1 MHPRILRVVTMTA
14 FLVIA
19 SPALAHVSERALVLI
34 LPTDIY
40 TRFGVAAVVLT
51 IVLTVALRPAIF
63 HRILGADWVEPAADP
78 TNPRPGRLAI
88 ATSVLAFLA
97 FAFLVLTGLGGS
109 RDPLVNLLPLTLFTV
124 WWICFPLAQVAFGN
138 IWVWINPWTGPAT
151 LAFGDLKPLRMP
163 DWLASWPALA
173 TYILTG
179 IYTLT
184 DIAPDDPERLAK
196 VAAGYWFFHF
206 AMCGIFGLGWLH
218 RGEGFTLFFDLIA
231 KLSVVA
237 RRGIRFPGKAIFS
250 GSVPDASVGVF
261 AVTSL
266 AIGSFDGL
274 NETFWWMGQIGVN
287 PLEFPGRSAVVWENR
302 LGLFGSILLLNLVFA
317 FAVWLG
323 LVLTGR
329 RGEFLR
335 LWRMLALSILP
346 IALGYHAAHYLTS
359 ALVNLQYF
367 AVSLN
372 DPMQTG
378 VGFLGLNSHSIT
390 TSFFNQHH
398 TVRAIWL
405 TQASAIVVAH
415 IVAVILA
422 HGITLTL
429 FRRHGPAVIA
439 QLPISIFMI
448 GYTFLGLWLLAS
460 PVAL

>member
-1 MHPRILRVVTMTA
+1 
-14 FLVIA
+14 
-19 SPALAHVSERALVLI
+19 
-34 LPTDIY
+34 
-40 TRFGVAAVVLT
+40 
-51 IVLTVALRPAIF
+51 
-63 HRILGADWVEPAADP
+63 
-78 TNPRPGRLAI
+78 
-88 ATSVLAFLA
+88 
-97 FAFLVLTGLGGS
+97 
-109 RDPLVNLLPLTLFTV
+109 
-124 WWICFPLAQVAFGN
+124 
-138 IWVWINPWTGPAT
+138 
-151 LAFGDLKPLRMP
+151 
-163 DWLASWPALA
+163 
-173 TYILTG
+173 
-179 IYTLT
+179 
-184 DIAPDDPERLAK
+184 
-196 VAAGYWFFHF
+196 
-206 AMCGIFGLGWLH
+206 MCGIFGPGWLH

-250 GSVPDASVGVF
+250 GPVPDASVAVF
-261 AVTSL
+261 AGTSL

-378 VGFLGLNSHSIT
+378 DGFLGLNSHSIT